1 MARGMKSSLD
11 AHFAYDR
18 VFSWMAIVITCV
30 IVDNVHCTIF
40 RQVESNMTTFT
51 KVQKPSLIIEYGEA
65 KGGKLLSVCVFNS
78 PKQ

>member
-1 MARGMKSSLD
+1 MARGMKLSFD

-18 VFSWMAIVITCV
+18 FFSYMAIVITCV
-30 IVDNVHCTIF
+30 IMDNVHCTIF
-40 RQVESNMTTFT
+40 GQVESNMTTFT

-65 KGGKLLSVCVFNS
+65 KGGKFIFVCVFDS